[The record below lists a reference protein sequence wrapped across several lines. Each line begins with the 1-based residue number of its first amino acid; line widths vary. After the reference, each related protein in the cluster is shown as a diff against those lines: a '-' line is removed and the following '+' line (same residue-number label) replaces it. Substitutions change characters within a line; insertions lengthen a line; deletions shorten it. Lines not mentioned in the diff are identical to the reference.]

1 MKKKQKIRLLSNWR
15 YGIFILENKMKI
27 RQVCLF
33 LLSFCLMGCD
43 GYLYSISS
51 VMKKVA
57 SLRKLK
63 ISSEL
68 SKNRFQRSSVHSTTD
83 SITSPFD
90 NALIPPEESVEN
102 KIKLALN
109 AANVEKI
116 LDEEI
121 RPHLFADGGNIEVIS
136 IDEINRKIELFL
148 QGACSSCP
156 ASTVSIFP

>member
-1 MKKKQKIRLLSNWR
+1 
-15 YGIFILENKMKI
+15 MKI

-51 VMKKVA
+51 VVKKVA

-68 SKNRFQRSSVHSTTD
+68 SKNRFQRSSVHATTD